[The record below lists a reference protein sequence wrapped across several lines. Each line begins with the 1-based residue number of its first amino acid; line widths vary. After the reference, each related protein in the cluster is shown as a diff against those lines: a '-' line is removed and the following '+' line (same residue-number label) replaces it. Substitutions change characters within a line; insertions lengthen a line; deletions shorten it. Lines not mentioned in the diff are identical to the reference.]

1 VLTTRGLI
9 LWARTLRDLARP
21 ATTTPT
27 TMSTP
32 IGTASPMDLPRQRSI
47 HEPPVPLDL
56 PPDMAGELI
65 NVLAAI
71 ALADPVP
78 P

>member
-9 LWARTLRDLARP
+9 VWARTLRGLARP
-21 ATTTPT
+21 TAATPT
-27 TMSTP
+27 TTSIP
-32 IGTASPMDLPRQRSI
+32 IGTASPRDLPRQCSI
-47 HEPPVPLDL
+47 HEPLDL
-56 PPDMAGELI
+56 PPGVAGELI

-71 ALADPVP
+71 ALAEPAP

>member
-9 LWARTLRDLARP
+9 AWARTLAALS
-21 ATTTPT
+21 TTSTST
-27 TMSTP
+27 STP
-32 IGTASPMDLPRQRSI
+32 IGTASPVDLPRQRSI
-47 HEPPVPLDL
+47 HEPPVPVDL
-56 PPDMAGELI
+56 PPDMAAELI